1 MPIMPIAHMSSFAEE
16 PPYLLFCPAVT
27 PTAAARL
34 LHEGTE
40 VCGFDSTAAPVLHPE
55 ESRVI

>member
-1 MPIMPIAHMSSFAEE
+1 MSSSAEE
-16 PPYLLFCPAVT
+16 LPYLLFRPAVT

-40 VCGFDSTAAPVLHPE
+40 VCGFDSTAAPILHPE